1 MIQHPVPLTLR
12 HSTRASIIVWKAQYQ
27 DFNHKHLLPLKDT
40 ETMKI
45 AITGKGG
52 VGKTTIAACLS
63 KKFYNDGYSVLAID
77 ADPNA
82 NLAMALGFPNPDDI
96 TPIAEMNN
104 LIEERTGAK
113 PGSGGGFFSL
123 NPKVDDIP
131 EKFCVEH
138 EGIRLMIMGTVKK
151 GGSGCVCP
159 ESVLLRTLVMHLL
172 LVRKEVVILD
182 MEAGVE
188 HLGRATAR
196 AVDKLIAVV
205 EPGRRSIETAYRIR
219 KLAKDIGI
227 ESMGV
232 IANKVRTEDDRE
244 FIYGEMKGFDFL
256 GSVASD
262 PLIMEADRE
271 GKPPFELCKGIMLEM
286 DEVIKKL
293 RG

>member
-1 MIQHPVPLTLR
+1 
-12 HSTRASIIVWKAQYQ
+12 
-27 DFNHKHLLPLKDT
+27 
-40 ETMKI
+40 MKI

-138 EGIRLMIMGTVKK
+138 E
-151 GGSGCVCP
+151 
-159 ESVLLRTLVMHLL
+159 
-172 LVRKEVVILD
+172 D
-182 MEAGVE
+182 
-188 HLGRATAR
+188 
-196 AVDKLIAVV
+196 
-205 EPGRRSIETAYRIR
+205 IR
-219 KLAKDIGI
+219 KIYSEI
-227 ESMGV
+227 SSRSMV
-232 IANKVRTEDDRE
+232 W
-244 FIYGEMKGFDFL
+244 
-256 GSVASD
+256 
-262 PLIMEADRE
+262 
-271 GKPPFELCKGIMLEM
+271 
-286 DEVIKKL
+286 
-293 RG
+293 